1 MALTILKLLRVNT
14 LGIEPDKKKFVEFKL
29 FLFKAVNHLLMLGG
43 SLVTTAWRV
52 LRLRMEETPSSFG
65 GKLQISSRGQPT
77 RGGPPAWG
85 LGVGLTTHH
94 KK

>member
-1 MALTILKLLRVNT
+1 
-14 LGIEPDKKKFVEFKL
+14 
-29 FLFKAVNHLLMLGG
+29 MLGG
-43 SLVTTAWRV
+43 SLVTMAWRV

-65 GKLQISSRGQPT
+65 GKLQIYLLSSRGQPT

-85 LGVGLTTHH
+85 LGVELTAPHH